1 MLKSLPDDIVVLSIF
16 NYIDAYDLISYLVVS
31 KYFHNYNKTFKKII
45 KTKIN
50 NEKEKFIRIKEL
62 YHKNIIDIMGG
73 VKYMTKLPYLEWKK
87 KYLGGTGYIEGIKP
101 TDMSSPVML
110 GFDEIFDR
118 PFISFRS
125 TIKKSKH
132 IKEQKRNDIIYTK
145 RKYNIT
151 TLFQRYSNSKGTW
164 SNSSYNWG
172 FVNEGGHFMTNGII
186 RHELLAIN
194 ICNLL
199 NNNGYL
205 ILHSGIIGEEMKK
218 IDNYYLE

>member
-1 MLKSLPDDIVVLSIF
+1 MLKSLSDDIVITLINILDV
-16 NYIDAYDLISYLVVS
+16 YDLISYLMVS
-31 KYFHNYNKTFKKII
+31 KYYHNYNKIFKKII
-45 KTKIN
+45 ESKIN
-50 NEKEKFIRIKEL
+50 NEKEKFSKIKEL
-62 YHKNIIDIMGG
+62 YHQNIIDMMGG
-73 VKYMTKLPYLEWKK
+73 VKYMTQLPLLKWKK
-87 KYLGGTGYIEGIKP
+87 NYLGGTGYIEGIKP

-110 GFDEIFDR
+110 GFDEIFYR

-125 TIKKSKH
+125 TIKKSNH
-132 IKEQKRNDIIYTK
+132 NKEQKRDDIIYTK

-172 FVNEGGHFMTNGII
+172 FVNEGGHFMTNGIL

-205 ILHSGIIGEEMKK
+205 ILHSRMMGEEMNK